1 MRKLTLI
8 LFLSLLSNYTSIA
21 QDGYHPFEIAGKINA
36 DTGEVILEVLFDH
49 DYYPEQVER
58 KMVSQVTNG
67 EFTIR
72 GHIPYP
78 QGVRLFYGD
87 RYYSKVFVIDPG
99 EQSVSVDI
107 KASRE
112 APEVANASMNEY
124 ETQYLPFYESIM
136 EKRRLHTEKRAA
148 LREQYQGEVP
158 DSIQL
163 VLEAEI
169 NRIYMESD
177 STLLRYV
184 EANPDSY
191 VALWNFINLFSG
203 FGYQSV
209 FDDVYAAFSDSL
221 KKTHAGRVLA
231 QKLAVASK
239 LDYGKTF
246 PSMALEDEQ
255 NQSWVLSTVP
265 ENKFTFVDFW
275 YSNCR
280 PCIAQFPHLRET
292 YQAYQSQGF
301 EIIGVS
307 TDRTRYKENWMK
319 AIDKYQLSWPQYWDQ
334 NGVESSKLSINKFPS
349 NFLLDQQGKIIK
361 KDLRPVELEQFL
373 KENI

>member
-1 MRKLTLI
+1 MRI
-8 LFLSLLSNYTSIA
+8 PALFLALLLFISYTSIA

-58 KMVSQVTNG
+58 KMVS
-67 EFTIR
+67 TIEDGKFSFS

-78 QGVRLFYGD
+78 QGFTISYSD
-87 RYYSKVFVIDPG
+87 RYYSRVFVVDPG
-99 EQSVSVDI
+99 YQAVSVDVE
-107 KASRE
+107 ARRE
-112 APEVANASMNEY
+112 APKADNLSMNEY
-124 ETQYLPFYESIM
+124 ETQYLPFYEPIV
-136 EKRRLHTEKRAA
+136 EKRKLHSEKRAT
-148 LREQYQGEVP
+148 LREQYQGQVP

-163 VLEAEI
+163 VLETEI
-169 NRIYMESD
+169 NQIYMESD

-184 EANPDSY
+184 QINPDSY

-203 FGYQSV
+203 FGYQKV
-209 FDDVYAAFSDSL
+209 FDAVYAAFSDSL
-221 KKTHAGRVLA
+221 KDTHAGKVLA

-246 PSMALEDEQ
+246 PSIALADEQ
-255 NQSWVLSTVP
+255 NQPWYLKPKP
-265 ENKFTFVDFW
+265 ENKYTFIDFW
-275 YSNCR
+275 YSNCH
-280 PCIAQFPHLRET
+280 PCIAQFPYLRET
-292 YQAYQSQGF
+292 YQAYKSQGF
-301 EIIGVS
+301 EVIGIS
-307 TDRTRYKENWMK
+307 TDRTRYKENWEK
-319 AIDKYQLSWPQYWDQ
+319 AIEKYQLSWPQYWDQ